1 MGTTGL
7 QSTLWLLYLT
17 LLVSVLAQTA
27 ANSSHLGR
35 VCTTWGQNHWKTFD
49 GDYFQLVSTCTHE
62 VVSQCQGSFENFN
75 IQMKRKLVD
84 GISSIERILAKL
96 EGSVVLITR
105 SISVI
110 DYAEDNKVSDPTG
123 VCLEPEQAIPELCG
137 SKSACEEIF
146 SRAPFSSCQNL
157 LDIDSF
163 VTACMSDRCNSD
175 DSLLCKTVSEFSRQC
190 IHAGGQPQQW
200 RSPSFCPKTCPT
212 GMVFMECSSSCPNTC
227 SNPQASQT
235 CDTHCM
241 DGCSCPAGTVL
252 DDIGEN
258 GCVAVESCPCLHSGK
273 AYKSGESYEYNC
285 RSCTCQ
291 NGRWSCTDTDCPAT
305 CSVEGG
311 SHINTFDGKAY
322 TFHGDCS
329 YIMAQ
334 VIKVQSSG
342 QVFVNKI
349 LSQLPLFTSK
359 LSAYK
364 ASSFY
369 IHMNTRFGLRL
380 IIQLSPLM
388 QVYILADSS
397 LKGTTS
403 GLCGNFNNIMSD
415 DFKVSSGLVEGTAA
429 AFANAWKTRAS
440 CPDVS
445 TRFTHPCTQGINKE
459 DFAKFWCSKLTDPN
473 GVFAPCHSSIS
484 PTTYKD
490 NCMYDTCSCEKSE
503 DCMCAAASAYVYA
516 CSAAGVQLTGW
527 RDVMCSKF
535 STSCTPGT
543 VYEYSMTS
551 CGRTCYALSQVDY
564 TCDSSFPS
572 IDGCGC
578 SMGTYMDENGRCVSA
593 SDCSCYDGENIIPSG
608 QTINKD
614 GGTCFCRE
622 GRLSCQ
628 GLQTQVTPSCKEPM
642 VYFNCSDVTPGSSGV
657 ECQKSCGTLDMACM
671 STGCTSGCMCPNGLI
686 ADGLG
691 GCISESSCPCV
702 YNGKLY
708 QPGETLTVDCNTC
721 SCRNRKFTCTN
732 NVCDAV
738 CGIYGDGHYITFDDK
753 RFEFSGECEYS
764 LAQDY
769 CGSGSGSFR
778 IVTENVRCGTTGTTC
793 SKTIKIYLGSDEY
806 LLKDETLRVVKG
818 SSPSQVSKMGIY
830 LVVAIKPGL
839 VVMWDKKTSLF
850 IKLGPQHQGKVC
862 GLCGNYDGNSKND
875 FTTRSQETVAD
886 VLEFGNSWK
895 VSSGCPDAKLST
907 DPCTSNRY
915 RAAWSQ
921 RQCSIITSVT
931 FQDCHSKVDPG
942 PYYDSCVR
950 DSCACDTGGDC
961 ECFCTAVAAYA
972 KSCNEAGAC
981 VKWRTPKRCPVFC
994 DYYNSPDGCEWHYKP
1009 CGADCMKT
1017 CRNPSGNCSALIT
1030 GLEGCYPQCPP
1041 AQPFFNEDS
1050 MTCVAWEQCG
1060 CYDDQGTNY
1069 GIGDYVPSENCYSCS
1084 CKLSGIS
1091 CVYDVNYCS
1100 CFVNGKTYKYG
1111 ETIYNTTD
1119 GLGSCMEAVCGPDG
1133 VVSRDVYS
1141 CPKTTTPLPTTTP
1154 FTFST
1159 GRGGAIYGEFS

>member
-1 MGTTGL
+1 MCDDNH
-7 QSTLWLLYLT
+7 ST
-17 LLVSVLAQTA
+17 
-27 ANSSHLGR
+27 
-35 VCTTWGQNHWKTFD
+35 
-49 GDYFQLVSTCTHE
+49 
-62 VVSQCQGSFENFN
+62 
-75 IQMKRKLVD
+75 
-84 GISSIERILAKL
+84 
-96 EGSVVLITR
+96 
-105 SISVI
+105 
-110 DYAEDNKVSDPTG
+110 
-123 VCLEPEQAIPELCG
+123 
-137 SKSACEEIF
+137 
-146 SRAPFSSCQNL
+146 
-157 LDIDSF
+157 
-163 VTACMSDRCNSD
+163 
-175 DSLLCKTVSEFSRQC
+175 
-190 IHAGGQPQQW
+190 
-200 RSPSFCPKTCPT
+200 
-212 GMVFMECSSSCPNTC
+212 
-227 SNPQASQT
+227 
-235 CDTHCM
+235 
-241 DGCSCPAGTVL
+241 
-252 DDIGEN
+252 
-258 GCVAVESCPCLHSGK
+258 
-273 AYKSGESYEYNC
+273 
-285 RSCTCQ
+285 
-291 NGRWSCTDTDCPAT
+291 
-305 CSVEGG
+305 
-311 SHINTFDGKAY
+311 
-322 TFHGDCS
+322 
-329 YIMAQ
+329 
-334 VIKVQSSG
+334 
-342 QVFVNKI
+342 
-349 LSQLPLFTSK
+349 
-359 LSAYK
+359 
-364 ASSFY
+364 
-369 IHMNTRFGLRL
+369 
-380 IIQLSPLM
+380 
-388 QVYILADSS
+388 
-397 LKGTTS
+397 

-527 RDVMCSKF
+527 RDVMCNKF

-593 SDCSCYDGENIIPSG
+593 SDCPCYDGENIIPSG

-614 GGTCFCRE
+614 GG
-622 GRLSCQ
+622 
-628 GLQTQVTPSCKEPM
+628 
-642 VYFNCSDVTPGSSGV
+642 
-657 ECQKSCGTLDMACM
+657 
-671 STGCTSGCMCPNGLI
+671 
-686 ADGLG
+686 
-691 GCISESSCPCV
+691 
-702 YNGKLY
+702 
-708 QPGETLTVDCNTC
+708 TC

-769 CGSGSGSFR
+769 CGSDSGSFR

-793 SKTIKIYLGSDEY
+793 SKTIKIYLGVSITSCSSLSIIISQLNILQEHKQLMEAVALGFGGSRDDFTRPAALVFPRELSPVSCKTRHCRSQVHDPPEFLLTKRIFSDQQGDEY

-994 DYYNSPDGCEWHYKP
+994 DYYNSPGGCEWHYKP

-1141 CPKTTTPLPTTTP
+1141 CPKTTTALPTTTP

-1159 GRGGAIYGEFS
+1159 GRGGANIWRI

>member
-1 MGTTGL
+1 
-7 QSTLWLLYLT
+7 
-17 LLVSVLAQTA
+17 
-27 ANSSHLGR
+27 
-35 VCTTWGQNHWKTFD
+35 
-49 GDYFQLVSTCTHE
+49 
-62 VVSQCQGSFENFN
+62 
-75 IQMKRKLVD
+75 
-84 GISSIERILAKL
+84 
-96 EGSVVLITR
+96 
-105 SISVI
+105 
-110 DYAEDNKVSDPTG
+110 
-123 VCLEPEQAIPELCG
+123 
-137 SKSACEEIF
+137 
-146 SRAPFSSCQNL
+146 
-157 LDIDSF
+157 
-163 VTACMSDRCNSD
+163 
-175 DSLLCKTVSEFSRQC
+175 
-190 IHAGGQPQQW
+190 
-200 RSPSFCPKTCPT
+200 
-212 GMVFMECSSSCPNTC
+212 
-227 SNPQASQT
+227 
-235 CDTHCM
+235 
-241 DGCSCPAGTVL
+241 
-252 DDIGEN
+252 
-258 GCVAVESCPCLHSGK
+258 
-273 AYKSGESYEYNC
+273 
-285 RSCTCQ
+285 
-291 NGRWSCTDTDCPAT
+291 
-305 CSVEGG
+305 
-311 SHINTFDGKAY
+311 
-322 TFHGDCS
+322 
-329 YIMAQ
+329 
-334 VIKVQSSG
+334 
-342 QVFVNKI
+342 
-349 LSQLPLFTSK
+349 
-359 LSAYK
+359 
-364 ASSFY
+364 
-369 IHMNTRFGLRL
+369 
-380 IIQLSPLM
+380 
-388 QVYILADSS
+388 
-397 LKGTTS
+397 
-403 GLCGNFNNIMSD
+403 
-415 DFKVSSGLVEGTAA
+415 
-429 AFANAWKTRAS
+429 
-440 CPDVS
+440 
-445 TRFTHPCTQGINKE
+445 
-459 DFAKFWCSKLTDPN
+459 
-473 GVFAPCHSSIS
+473 
-484 PTTYKD
+484 
-490 NCMYDTCSCEKSE
+490 MYDTCNCEKSE

-516 CSAAGVQLTGW
+516 CSAAGVLITGW
-527 RDVMCSKF
+527 RDVMCDKF

-543 VYEYSMTS
+543 VYEYRMTS
-551 CGRTCYALSQVDY
+551 CGRTCYALSQMDY

-578 SMGTYMDENGRCVSA
+578 SMGTYMNDNGRCVPSA
-593 SDCSCYDGENIIPSG
+593 SCPCYDGENIIPSG
-608 QTINKD
+608 QVINKD

-622 GRLSCQ
+622 ARLSCE
-628 GLQTQVTPSCKEPM
+628 GVQTQVTPSCKEPM

-671 STGCTSGCMCPNGLI
+671 STGCTSGCMCPDGLI

-702 YNGKLY
+702 HNGKVY

-721 SCRNRKFTCTN
+721 SCRNRKFTCTK

-738 CGIYGDGHYITFDDK
+738 CGIYGDGHYITFDGK

-769 CGSGSGSFR
+769 CGSDSGSVR
-778 IVTENVRCGTTGTTC
+778 IITENVLCGTTGTTC
-793 SKTIKIYLGSDEY
+793 SKTIKIYLESDEY
-806 LLKDETLRVVKG
+806 LLKDEILQVVKG

-850 IKLGPQHQGKVC
+850 IKLGTQYQGKVC

-1119 GLGSCMEAVCGPDG
+1119 GVPVITTAGPTTAVVTSTPSVVTGTTKVPEITPITTPTLCICNVNGTIYRPGDTVYNVTDGLGWCYIAFCNASCKTDKRFNPCVTPSTTIPA
-1133 VVSRDVYS
+1133 
-1141 CPKTTTPLPTTTP
+1141 TTTVFIGTTP
-1154 FTFST
+1154 PPTPPPTIPPQFTTPPFTTALDCVHLDPPRKNGETWRTENCTTATCVEGSVEETATICATPRPVVCANGREPVMVSEDGCCYEKQCECICSTWSKKHYRTFDGFKYDFKGQCSYYLVKEIVNKHAFNITVSNADCRTEDKKFCPQSLIITYGDYKIYLTHKINSFSVIT
-1159 GRGGAIYGEFS
+1159 NEVYINQKRIYPAFSNSVVRITNSDRVVKVMIPDIKTEIVFSPTLVLISLNYQIFSGKTEGLCGELM

>member
-1 MGTTGL
+1 
-7 QSTLWLLYLT
+7 
-17 LLVSVLAQTA
+17 
-27 ANSSHLGR
+27 
-35 VCTTWGQNHWKTFD
+35 
-49 GDYFQLVSTCTHE
+49 
-62 VVSQCQGSFENFN
+62 
-75 IQMKRKLVD
+75 
-84 GISSIERILAKL
+84 
-96 EGSVVLITR
+96 
-105 SISVI
+105 
-110 DYAEDNKVSDPTG
+110 
-123 VCLEPEQAIPELCG
+123 
-137 SKSACEEIF
+137 
-146 SRAPFSSCQNL
+146 
-157 LDIDSF
+157 
-163 VTACMSDRCNSD
+163 
-175 DSLLCKTVSEFSRQC
+175 
-190 IHAGGQPQQW
+190 
-200 RSPSFCPKTCPT
+200 
-212 GMVFMECSSSCPNTC
+212 
-227 SNPQASQT
+227 
-235 CDTHCM
+235 
-241 DGCSCPAGTVL
+241 
-252 DDIGEN
+252 
-258 GCVAVESCPCLHSGK
+258 
-273 AYKSGESYEYNC
+273 
-285 RSCTCQ
+285 
-291 NGRWSCTDTDCPAT
+291 
-305 CSVEGG
+305 
-311 SHINTFDGKAY
+311 
-322 TFHGDCS
+322 
-329 YIMAQ
+329 
-334 VIKVQSSG
+334 
-342 QVFVNKI
+342 
-349 LSQLPLFTSK
+349 
-359 LSAYK
+359 
-364 ASSFY
+364 
-369 IHMNTRFGLRL
+369 
-380 IIQLSPLM
+380 
-388 QVYILADSS
+388 
-397 LKGTTS
+397 
-403 GLCGNFNNIMSD
+403 
-415 DFKVSSGLVEGTAA
+415 
-429 AFANAWKTRAS
+429 
-440 CPDVS
+440 
-445 TRFTHPCTQGINKE
+445 
-459 DFAKFWCSKLTDPN
+459 
-473 GVFAPCHSSIS
+473 
-484 PTTYKD
+484 
-490 NCMYDTCSCEKSE
+490 
-503 DCMCAAASAYVYA
+503 
-516 CSAAGVQLTGW
+516 
-527 RDVMCSKF
+527 
-535 STSCTPGT
+535 
-543 VYEYSMTS
+543 MTS

-564 TCDSSFPS
+564 TF
-572 IDGCGC
+572 
-578 SMGTYMDENGRCVSA
+578 SA
-593 SDCSCYDGENIIPSG
+593 E
-608 QTINKD
+608 KD
-614 GGTCFCRE
+614 VLAAKDF
-622 GRLSCQ
+622 
-628 GLQTQVTPSCKEPM
+628 K
-642 VYFNCSDVTPGSSGV
+642 
-657 ECQKSCGTLDMACM
+657 
-671 STGCTSGCMCPNGLI
+671 
-686 ADGLG
+686 
-691 GCISESSCPCV
+691 
-702 YNGKLY
+702 
-708 QPGETLTVDCNTC
+708 
-721 SCRNRKFTCTN
+721 
-732 NVCDAV
+732 
-738 CGIYGDGHYITFDDK
+738 DK
-753 RFEFSGECEYS
+753 
-764 LAQDY
+764 DY
-769 CGSGSGSFR
+769 CGSNSGSFR

-994 DYYNSPDGCEWHYKP
+994 DYYNSPGGCEWHYKP

-1141 CPKTTTPLPTTTP
+1141 CPKTTTALPTTTP

-1159 GRGGAIYGEFS
+1159 GRGGANIWRI